1 MSQDVTIS
9 PAIRLTAAAL
19 EQVLALRAAAGSPAA
34 DLRLDLV
41 GRAAGS
47 FQYAFG
53 LVDAADREPEDQAIP
68 VTADLSVLIRAAD
81 LPDLVG
87 TVIDFVTAGEA
98 QGFAI
103 RNPNPVWRDP
113 LAAAVQAVVDRDI
126 NPGLALHGGGVSLLG
141 VEGEQAFIQLWGGCQ
156 GCAAARLTLKLGIE
170 RQIRAAV
177 PAITAVVDRTD
188 HAGGASPYYT
198 EADAAGAA
206 SVFGAG

>member
-1 MSQDVTIS
+1 MSQHAQEAA
-9 PAIRLTAAAL
+9 PAISLTEAAL
-19 EQVLALRAAAGSPAA
+19 DQVLAQRAASDSPGA

-41 GRAAGS
+41 GRGGGA

-53 LVDAADREPEDQAIP
+53 LADIADREPADLAIP
-68 VTADLSVLIRAAD
+68 VTTDLSIVIRAEF

-87 TVIDFVTAGEA
+87 TVIDFVITGDA

-113 LAAAVQAVVDRDI
+113 LSGAVQAVVDRDI

-141 VEGEQAFIQLWGGCQ
+141 VEGDQAFIQLWGGCQ

-177 PAITAVVDRTD
+177 PAIAAVIDRTD
-188 HAGGASPYYT
+188 HAGGASPYY
-198 EADAAGAA
+198 ADAAGAA
-206 SVFGAG
+206 SVFGDA

>member
-1 MSQDVTIS
+1 MSQHAQEAA
-9 PAIRLTAAAL
+9 PAISLTEAAL
-19 EQVLALRAAAGSPAA
+19 GQVLAQRAASDSPGA

-41 GRAAGS
+41 GRGAGA

-53 LVDAADREPEDQAIP
+53 LADIADREPADLAIP
-68 VTADLSVLIRAAD
+68 VTADLSVVIRGEF

-87 TVIDFVTAGEA
+87 TVIDFVTAGDA

-141 VEGEQAFIQLWGGCQ
+141 VKGDQAFIQLWGGCQ

-177 PAITAVVDRTD
+177 PAIAAVIDRTD

-198 EADAAGAA
+198 DAAGAA
-206 SVFGAG
+206 SVFGDA